1 MNNIKLKEVRNSY
14 EQSKRIGK
22 LTFLAFLSIW
32 DLQFTRKLLELTAI
46 AIGRVCDGVTQD
58 WKYIISDN
66 TNISELEFQLQ
77 STLESVFNF
86 IAYYISDLKSE
97 SV

>member
-46 AIGRVCDGVTQD
+46 AIGRVCDRVTQD